1 MNAYQFSEDNPAEHK
16 RLQFSLQAAG
26 IGTWDIDLVQKQIF
40 LDDQCKELYGFSQED
55 NIDYEGLWQHIHP
68 QDQSQVR
75 EAFTKAMNPATGG
88 KYSIEFRITDSSN
101 NQSHWLHCQG
111 QAYFAKSRTEGQMM
125 AYRVSGIAQ
134 DITEQVTTRQIRWD
148 SEQYFRSLVQDTPVA
163 TMIFRGRSLVIETI
177 NNPMLQIIS
186 KDVSIIGKPFR
197 EAMPELEGQE
207 FFDLLEKVYLTGKP
221 VFRHETPAIL
231 LTEGIPTTRY
241 FDFIYKPLYD
251 PTGEI
256 YGIINVSVE
265 VTDQMLIRQQIE
277 EKKQLV
283 EQSEILFRSLVENTP
298 DVITRWDQQRRLI
311 FANKAFETK
320 TGVPNSTLLG
330 KTNLEMGQPTN
341 IAEPYM
347 ESLQR
352 VLDSGQPTDHYNHF
366 PSVKGNM
373 HYYSR
378 LVPEFG
384 PDGSVQGVLAI
395 ARDITDLKKME
406 AILEERVQQRTQELL
421 MANQDLQRSN
431 DSLQQF
437 AYVASHDLQEPLRKI
452 QTFSSLLQQQYA
464 DLLEESGLDL
474 LERMSS
480 AGERMSKLVSDLLAY
495 SQVSTR
501 QPSFGV
507 VSLQSVMD
515 NVLTTLEQKISE
527 TKAQIELEEL
537 PKLKGD
543 ELQLTQ
549 LFQNL
554 LSNAIKYTI
563 SNQTPV
569 IRVTSQRIERSQ
581 LDPQVKPT
589 GNALHF
595 YQICVHDQGIGF
607 DNQYK
612 DLIFQVFQRLH
623 GKQEFVGTGVG
634 LSICKRVVENHG
646 GTITADGMPGQGA
659 IFCVYLPA

>member
-1 MNAYQFSEDNPAEHK
+1 MNAYQFSENDSAEHK
-16 RLQFSLQAAG
+16 RLRFSLQAAG
-26 IGTWDIDLVQKQIF
+26 IGTWDIDLVQKNIY
-40 LDDQCKELYGFSQED
+40 LDDRCKELYGFSQED
-55 NIDYEGLWQHIHP
+55 KIDYERFWQHIHP
-68 QDQSQVR
+68 QDRSQVQ
-75 EAFTKAMNPATGG
+75 EVFTKAMSPATDG
-88 KYSIEFRITDSSN
+88 KYSIEFRIIDSSN
-101 NQSHWLHCQG
+101 RPLHWLHCQG
-111 QAYFAKSRTEGQMM
+111 QAYFTRSQADGQVI
-125 AYRVSGIAQ
+125 AYRISGIAQ

-163 TMIFRGRSLVIETI
+163 TMIFRGRSQIVETVNI
-177 NNPMLQIIS
+177 PMLQIIS
-186 KDVSIIGKPFR
+186 KDASIIGKPFR
-197 EAMPELEGQE
+197 EVMPELEGQE

-231 LTEGIPTTRY
+231 LTDGILTTRY

-251 PTGEI
+251 PAGEI

-283 EQSEILFRSLVENTP
+283 EKSEILFRSLVENTP
-298 DVITRWDQQRRLI
+298 DVITRWDRQRRLI

-320 TGVPNSTLLG
+320 TGVANSTLLG
-330 KTNLEMGQPTN
+330 KTNLEMDQPIE

-347 ESLQR
+347 KSLQR
-352 VLDSGQPTDHYNHF
+352 VLNSGQPIDHYNHF

-421 MANQDLQRSN
+421 IANQDLQRSN

-464 DLLEESGLDL
+464 DKLEESGLDL

-501 QPSFGV
+501 QPSFGI
-507 VSLQSVMD
+507 VSLHSIMN

-563 SNQTPV
+563 SNQIPV